1 MIGYCL
7 GMTSTTEPT
16 FGAAPAPSGRPP
28 REVFLEQ
35 MLTGT
40 KRGFVPIRRTFLQK
54 PPGTKGTRGAQLA
67 ELTAN
72 QSALDAY
79 LLLHALASSSEP
91 YQAEYP
97 VATWVQLL
105 RLDEAATT
113 PAANSRWSKVVTKLT
128 DLHLV
133 DRTRSGNHMQYLL
146 LDESGDTS
154 PYVRPRT
161 AAQGHYF
168 KLPYSYWA
176 AGYDVTLSLPE
187 KLMLLIGLDQR
198 DGFKLPFNQAK
209 AWYGV
214 SENTARRGLRGLAD
228 HGLVTAESTY
238 EPSAKSPN
246 GWAEIIRYTMTG
258 PFSRRAIAKAVKSRG
273 KTVFTTKEPKR

>member
-1 MIGYCL
+1 
-7 GMTSTTEPT
+7 MTSTTRPT

-28 REVFLEQ
+28 REAFLEQ

-54 PPGTKGTRGAQLA
+54 PPGTKGSRGAQLA
-67 ELTAN
+67 ELTGN

-105 RLDEAATT
+105 RLDETATT
-113 PAANSRWSKVVTKLT
+113 SAASSRWSKVVTRLT

-133 DRTRSGNHMQYLL
+133 DRTRTGNHMQYVL
-146 LDESGDTS
+146 LDECGDQS

-161 AAQGHYF
+161 AAQGLYF

-176 AGYDVTLSLPE
+176 DGYDITLTLPE

-228 HGLVTAESTY
+228 RGLVTSESTH
-238 EPSAKSPN
+238 ELSPKSPT

-258 PFSRRAIAKAVKSRG
+258 PFSSKAIAKAVKSRG
-273 KTVFTTKEPKR
+273 KTVFTTAEPKS